1 MSQENVEIVR
11 RVFAA
16 LSRGDRET
24 AFGFADPEIV
34 VDATRRVFNP
44 TTYVGLEGIRQWA
57 SDMDEI
63 WEEFHAE
70 VREFIEAGD
79 HVVVILRLHGKGK
92 ASRVDVEQSVAGV
105 WTVRN
110 GQVVRIE
117 IGYTDPRQA
126 LEAAGLSEQDVP
138 ADS

>member
-11 RVFAA
+11 RAFAA
-16 LSRGDRET
+16 LNRGDRET
-24 AFGFADPEIV
+24 AAGFADPEIV

-70 VREFIEAGD
+70 VREFIDAGD
-79 HVVVILRLHGKGK
+79 RVVVILRLHGKGK
-92 ASRVDVEQSVAGV
+92 VSRVDVEQSVAGV

-126 LEAAGLSEQDVP
+126 LEAVGLSEQD
-138 ADS
+138 AHDT

>member
-11 RVFAA
+11 RAFAA
-16 LSRGDRET
+16 LNRGDRET
-24 AFGFADPEIV
+24 AAGFADPEIV

-70 VREFIEAGD
+70 VREFIDAGD
-79 HVVVILRLHGKGK
+79 RVVVILRLHGKGK
-92 ASRVDVEQSVAGV
+92 VSRVDVEQSVAGV

-126 LEAAGLSEQDVP
+126 LEAVGLSEQDAH
-138 ADS
+138 ADT